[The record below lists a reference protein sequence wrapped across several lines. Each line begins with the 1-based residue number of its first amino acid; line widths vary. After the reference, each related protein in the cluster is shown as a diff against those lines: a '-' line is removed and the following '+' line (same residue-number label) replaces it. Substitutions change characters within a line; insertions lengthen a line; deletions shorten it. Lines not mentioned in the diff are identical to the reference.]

1 MRMFLGF
8 AAIFVYGRYLIMSSI
23 SLLTIKQKVFVPITF
38 SLSSFFLRNLFHPNN
53 RTYWHKVASNII
65 ITFMCVAHVV
75 MFILSIDNLCFLSL
89 AAFLLSFLP
98 SLLFFFFFCHHS
110 FLAFINVNYLKRINF
125 CLVRPRIRAFVPRRK
140 NRATQ

>member
-98 SLLFFFFFCHHS
+98 SLLFFFFLS
-110 FLAFINVNYLKRINF
+110 SLFLGFYQ
-125 CLVRPRIRAFVPRRK
+125 C
-140 NRATQ
+140 